1 MSPTLGVWLK
11 EGDKNSMFFEGWQCF
26 NRRYNHLGVV
36 EVDGS
41 FSEEDLE
48 VRDQVVHFYMVL
60 YQEMEGWRHMVDGWG
75 FATIGESNSL
85 FGIRF
90 SF

>member
-1 MSPTLGVWLK
+1 M
-11 EGDKNSMFFEGWQCF
+11 
-26 NRRYNHLGVV
+26 
-36 EVDGS
+36 DGL

-60 YQEMEGWRHMVDGWG
+60 YQEMEGWRRMVDGLG

-85 FGIRF
+85 FGINF